1 MKNFLSKTAREIAPY
16 TAGEQPADRQY
27 VKLNTNEN
35 PYPPSPEALKAYRD
49 YDFSS
54 LKLYPPLEM
63 RALREAIAAAEG
75 VGAENVF
82 CGNGSD
88 EILALC
94 FPAFFDAD
102 GDGAAFADVTYSFY
116 PVFADFFK
124 IPKKV
129 IPLEEDFTLDLGKLT
144 KVPAQGAIVANPN
157 APTGIGIP
165 LSETEAFVRA
175 NEGRVVILDEAYM
188 PFFDQS
194 AVPLTKKYDNLVV
207 VKTFSKGYSLAGL
220 RCGYAVAQPSL
231 LSGLERSRDC
241 FNSYPV
247 DAVCQ
252 AVCAAAISDA
262 AYYAEKNALV
272 VSERERL
279 ARELRA
285 LGFEVLPSCANFL
298 FARREGT
305 EGRAVYEGLRARG
318 VLVRHFDKP
327 RIGGFVRAVFVI
339 AGFFAGA
346 SAWWTL
352 LASVISLFRR
362 RFRPRHMLTIN
373 HVAGL
378 LIGLLGIYTILS
390 TFFSIFPHVGH

>member
-102 GDGAAFADVTYSFY
+102 GEGAAFADVTYSFY
-116 PVFADFFK
+116 PVFAEFFK
-124 IPKKV
+124 IPKK
-129 IPLEEDFTLDLGKLT
+129 ILPLEEDFSLDLEKLT
-144 KVPAQGAIVANPN
+144 KTPAQGVIVANPN

-165 LSETEAFVRA
+165 LGEIEAFVRE
-175 NEGRVVILDEAYM
+175 NSGRVVILDEAYM

-207 VKTFSKGYSLAGL
+207 VKTFSKGYSLAGM
-220 RCGYAVAQPSL
+220 RCGYAVADPAL
-231 LSGLERSRDC
+231 ISGLERCRDC

-247 DAVCQ
+247 DRVCQ
-252 AVCAAAISDA
+252 AVCAAAIGDK
-262 AYYAEKNALV
+262 AYYDRVNALV
-272 VSERERL
+272 ISERERL
-279 ARELRA
+279 SRELA
-285 LGFEVLPSCANFL
+285 SLGFTVLPSKANFV
-298 FARREGT
+298 FAKHAALSGRE
-305 EGRAVYEGLRARG
+305 VYEALRARG
-318 VLVRHFDKP
+318 VLVRHFQKP
-327 RIGGFVRAVFVI
+327 RISEYCRITVGSREENDALLRA
-339 AGFFAGA
+339 
-346 SAWWTL
+346 
-352 LASVISLFRR
+352 
-362 RFRPRHMLTIN
+362 
-373 HVAGL
+373 
-378 LIGLLGIYTILS
+378 LGEFIQ
-390 TFFSIFPHVGH
+390 

>member
-116 PVFADFFK
+116 PVFAEFFK
-124 IPKKV
+124 IPKK
-129 IPLEEDFTLDLGKLT
+129 ILPLEEDFSLDLKKLT
-144 KVPAQGAIVANPN
+144 KTPAQGVIVANPN

-165 LSETEAFVRA
+165 LGEIEAFVRE
-175 NEGRVVILDEAYM
+175 NSGRVVILDEAYM

-207 VKTFSKGYSLAGL
+207 VKTFSKGYSLAGM
-220 RCGYAVAQPSL
+220 RCGYAVADPAL
-231 LSGLERSRDC
+231 ISGLERCRDC

-247 DAVCQ
+247 DRVCQ
-252 AVCAAAISDA
+252 AVCAAAIGDK
-262 AYYAEKNALV
+262 AYYDRVNALV
-272 VSERERL
+272 ISERERL
-279 ARELRA
+279 SRA
-285 LGFEVLPSCANFL
+285 LASLGFTVLPSKANFV
-298 FARREGT
+298 FAKHAALSGRE
-305 EGRAVYEGLRARG
+305 VYEALRARG
-318 VLVRHFDKP
+318 VLVRHFQKP
-327 RIGGFVRAVFVI
+327 RISEYCRITVGSKEENDALLRA
-339 AGFFAGA
+339 
-346 SAWWTL
+346 
-352 LASVISLFRR
+352 
-362 RFRPRHMLTIN
+362 
-373 HVAGL
+373 
-378 LIGLLGIYTILS
+378 LGEFIQ
-390 TFFSIFPHVGH
+390 

>member
-94 FPAFFDAD
+94 FPAFFDED

-116 PVFADFFK
+116 PVFAEFFK
-124 IPKKV
+124 IPKK
-129 IPLEEDFTLDLGKLT
+129 ILPLEEDFSLDLEKLT
-144 KVPAQGAIVANPN
+144 KTPAQGVIVANPN

-165 LSETEAFVRA
+165 LGEIEAFVQG
-175 NEGRVVILDEAYM
+175 NSGRVVILDEAYM

-207 VKTFSKGYSLAGL
+207 VKTFSKGYSLAGM
-220 RCGYAVAQPSL
+220 RCGYAVADPAL
-231 LSGLERSRDC
+231 ISGLERCRDC

-247 DAVCQ
+247 DRVCQ
-252 AVCAAAISDA
+252 AVCAAAIGDK
-262 AYYAEKNALV
+262 AYYDRVNALV
-272 VSERERL
+272 ISERERL
-279 ARELRA
+279 SRA
-285 LGFEVLPSCANFL
+285 LASLGFTVLPSKANFV
-298 FARREGT
+298 FAKHAALSGRE
-305 EGRAVYEGLRARG
+305 VYEALRARG
-318 VLVRHFDKP
+318 VLVRHFQKP
-327 RIGGFVRAVFVI
+327 RISEYCRITVGSREENDALLRA
-339 AGFFAGA
+339 
-346 SAWWTL
+346 
-352 LASVISLFRR
+352 
-362 RFRPRHMLTIN
+362 
-373 HVAGL
+373 
-378 LIGLLGIYTILS
+378 LGEFIQ
-390 TFFSIFPHVGH
+390 

>member
-102 GDGAAFADVTYSFY
+102 GEGAAFADVTYSFY
-116 PVFADFFK
+116 PVFAEFFK
-124 IPKKV
+124 IPKK
-129 IPLEEDFTLDLGKLT
+129 ILPLEEDFSLDLKKLT
-144 KVPAQGAIVANPN
+144 KTPAQGVIVANPN

-165 LSETEAFVRA
+165 LGEIEAFVRE
-175 NEGRVVILDEAYM
+175 NSGRVVILDEAYM

-207 VKTFSKGYSLAGL
+207 VKTFSKGYSLAGM
-220 RCGYAVAQPSL
+220 RCGYAVADPAL
-231 LSGLERSRDC
+231 ISGLERCRDC

-247 DAVCQ
+247 DRVCQ
-252 AVCAAAISDA
+252 AVCAAAIGDK
-262 AYYAEKNALV
+262 AYYDRVNALV
-272 VSERERL
+272 ISERERL
-279 ARELRA
+279 SRA
-285 LGFEVLPSCANFL
+285 LASLGFTVLPSKANFV
-298 FARREGT
+298 FAKHAALSGRE
-305 EGRAVYEGLRARG
+305 VYEALRARG
-318 VLVRHFDKP
+318 VLVRHFQKP
-327 RIGGFVRAVFVI
+327 RISEYCRITVGSREENDALLRA
-339 AGFFAGA
+339 
-346 SAWWTL
+346 
-352 LASVISLFRR
+352 
-362 RFRPRHMLTIN
+362 
-373 HVAGL
+373 
-378 LIGLLGIYTILS
+378 LGEFIQ
-390 TFFSIFPHVGH
+390 

>member
-116 PVFADFFK
+116 PVFAEFFK
-124 IPKKV
+124 IPKK
-129 IPLEEDFTLDLGKLT
+129 ILPLEEDFSLDLEKLT
-144 KVPAQGAIVANPN
+144 KTPAQGVIVANPN

-165 LSETEAFVRA
+165 LGEIEAFVRE
-175 NEGRVVILDEAYM
+175 NSGRVVILDEAYM

-207 VKTFSKGYSLAGL
+207 VKTFSKGYSLAGM
-220 RCGYAVAQPSL
+220 RCGYAVADPAL
-231 LSGLERSRDC
+231 ISGLGRCRDC

-247 DAVCQ
+247 DRVCQ
-252 AVCAAAISDA
+252 AVCAAAIGDK
-262 AYYAEKNALV
+262 AYYDRVNALV
-272 VSERERL
+272 ISERERL
-279 ARELRA
+279 SRELA
-285 LGFEVLPSCANFL
+285 SLGFTVLPSKANFV
-298 FARREGT
+298 FAKHAALSGRE
-305 EGRAVYEGLRARG
+305 VYEALRARG
-318 VLVRHFDKP
+318 VLVRHFQKP
-327 RIGGFVRAVFVI
+327 RISEYCRITVGSREENDALLRA
-339 AGFFAGA
+339 
-346 SAWWTL
+346 
-352 LASVISLFRR
+352 
-362 RFRPRHMLTIN
+362 
-373 HVAGL
+373 
-378 LIGLLGIYTILS
+378 LGEFIQ
-390 TFFSIFPHVGH
+390 

>member
-102 GDGAAFADVTYSFY
+102 GEGAAFADVTYSFY
-116 PVFADFFK
+116 PVFAEFFK
-124 IPKKV
+124 IPKK
-129 IPLEEDFTLDLGKLT
+129 ILPLEEDFSLDLKKLT
-144 KVPAQGAIVANPN
+144 KTPAQGVIVANPN

-165 LSETEAFVRA
+165 LGEIEAFVRE
-175 NEGRVVILDEAYM
+175 NSGRVVILDEAYM

-207 VKTFSKGYSLAGL
+207 VKTFSKGYSLAGM
-220 RCGYAVAQPSL
+220 RCGYAVADPAL
-231 LSGLERSRDC
+231 ISGLERCRDC

-247 DAVCQ
+247 DRVCQ
-252 AVCAAAISDA
+252 AVCAAAIGDK
-262 AYYAEKNALV
+262 AYYDRVNALV
-272 VSERERL
+272 ISERERL
-279 ARELRA
+279 SRELA
-285 LGFEVLPSCANFL
+285 SLGFTVLPSKANFV
-298 FARREGT
+298 FAKHAALSGRE
-305 EGRAVYEGLRARG
+305 VYEALRARG
-318 VLVRHFDKP
+318 VLVRHFQKP
-327 RIGGFVRAVFVI
+327 RISEYCRITVGSREENDALLRA
-339 AGFFAGA
+339 
-346 SAWWTL
+346 
-352 LASVISLFRR
+352 
-362 RFRPRHMLTIN
+362 
-373 HVAGL
+373 
-378 LIGLLGIYTILS
+378 LGEFIQ
-390 TFFSIFPHVGH
+390 

>member
-116 PVFADFFK
+116 PVFAEFFK
-124 IPKKV
+124 IPKK
-129 IPLEEDFTLDLGKLT
+129 ILPLEEDFSLDLKKLT
-144 KVPAQGAIVANPN
+144 KTPAQGVIVANPN

-165 LSETEAFVRA
+165 RGEIEAFVRE
-175 NEGRVVILDEAYM
+175 NSGRVVILDEAYM

-194 AVPLTKKYDNLVV
+194 AVLLTKKYDNLVV
-207 VKTFSKGYSLAGL
+207 VKTFSKGYSLAGM
-220 RCGYAVAQPSL
+220 RCGYAVADPAL
-231 LSGLERSRDC
+231 ISGLERCRDC

-247 DAVCQ
+247 DRVCQ
-252 AVCAAAISDA
+252 AVCAAAIGDK
-262 AYYAEKNALV
+262 AYYDRVNALV
-272 VSERERL
+272 ISERERL
-279 ARELRA
+279 SRELA
-285 LGFEVLPSCANFL
+285 SLGFTVLPSKANFV
-298 FARREGT
+298 FAKHAALSGRE
-305 EGRAVYEGLRARG
+305 VYEALRARG
-318 VLVRHFDKP
+318 VLVRHFQKP
-327 RIGGFVRAVFVI
+327 RISEYCRITVGSREENDALLRA
-339 AGFFAGA
+339 
-346 SAWWTL
+346 
-352 LASVISLFRR
+352 
-362 RFRPRHMLTIN
+362 
-373 HVAGL
+373 
-378 LIGLLGIYTILS
+378 LGEFIQ
-390 TFFSIFPHVGH
+390 